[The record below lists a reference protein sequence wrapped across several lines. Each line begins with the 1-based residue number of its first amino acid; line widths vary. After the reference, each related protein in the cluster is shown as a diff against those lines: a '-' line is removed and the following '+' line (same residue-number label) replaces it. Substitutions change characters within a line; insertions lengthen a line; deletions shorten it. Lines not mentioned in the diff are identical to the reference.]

1 MNHIEFDSTLD
12 EIVDV
17 NMRLVEHT
25 AAYRQQR
32 TRFQWAVGVCV
43 AGALVAIIL
52 VQTEMPSYAALA
64 IASSAALGGGVA
76 VGFLY
81 GRYHDRHVRHYY
93 RRIAKE
99 MYGGVEQVHWE
110 FELRKDALWTK
121 SAHAEVSFP
130 WVRLTRVN
138 DTQGSIELWFDPGL
152 AVVRDRAFPTEKDRE
167 RFLDAVKN
175 YVLRERP
182 GT

>member
-1 MNHIEFDSTLD
+1 MNRVEFDSTLD

-32 TRFQWAVGVCV
+32 RRSQWAVGVCV
-43 AGALVAIIL
+43 IGAPVAIVL
-52 VQTEMPSYAALA
+52 AQTEMPSYATLA
-64 IASSAALGGGVA
+64 FASSAALVGGLT

-81 GRYHDRHVRHYY
+81 GRYHDRHVRHHY

-99 MYGGVEQVHWE
+99 MHGGVEQVHWE

-121 SAHAEVSFP
+121 SPHAEVSFP
-130 WVRLTRVN
+130 WARLTRVS
-138 DTQGSIELWFDPGL
+138 DTRGSIELWFDPGL
-152 AVVRDRAFPTEKDRE
+152 AVVRDRAFPTQEDRE

-175 YVLRERP
+175 YVRTEKA
-182 GT
+182 G